1 MLLKKDPTIEN
12 INCFWDQSSCHF
24 TFQSRHMLDYDK
36 QDSLLAVS
44 LYEWTSEKKTTCTFL
59 RLFFSKADQNS
70 HVNPKRRIGSLRK
83 EYGNYNVPSF

>member
-36 QDSLLAVS
+36 QDSLLALS
-44 LYEWTSEKKTTCTFL
+44 LYEWTSEKKRTCTF
-59 RLFFSKADQNS
+59 
-70 HVNPKRRIGSLRK
+70 
-83 EYGNYNVPSF
+83 